1 MYRICVQKYEYL
13 ILEKISFSSESNF
26 DLIKA
31 LALARSVIK
40 ISNLNI
46 FYGEGVFI
54 LSIYLENK
62 KNTKRK

>member
-1 MYRICVQKYEYL
+1 MFT
-13 ILEKISFSSESNF
+13 SFSSESNF

-31 LALARSVIK
+31 LNLATSVIK

-46 FYGEGVFI
+46 FYGEEVALFP
-54 LSIYLENK
+54 SIYLENK